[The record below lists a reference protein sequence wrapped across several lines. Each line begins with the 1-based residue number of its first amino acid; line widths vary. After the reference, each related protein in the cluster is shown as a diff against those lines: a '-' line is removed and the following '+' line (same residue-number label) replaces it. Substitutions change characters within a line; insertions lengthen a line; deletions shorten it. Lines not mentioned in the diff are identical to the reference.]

1 MKDIPMPE
9 GDRIQKVLAQSGLAS
24 RREVERMIT
33 EGRIQV
39 NGKPATLGDRIS
51 DRDAVLLDGKRV
63 SLKAE
68 NEQDYRVIVF
78 NKPEGVVCSHSDPE
92 GRPTVFDRLPK
103 LNGQRWISVGRLDI
117 NTTGLLILTTD
128 GELANRLMHPS
139 YEIDREYAVR
149 VLGEVDEDMMDRLK
163 DGVLLED
170 GMAKFTDIKLA
181 PKSEGANKWFHVV
194 VMEGRNREV
203 RRLWESQGVQV
214 SRLKRVRYGCIFL
227 PSKIKVG
234 VWAELTQK
242 EVNDLRALVSLE
254 PIRIA
259 KRTIAEL
266 ELETRMQRKAWD
278 PERKPEKSGRRD
290 KQPGQEKPERQEKQ
304 KAPAR
309 SSQRKTGGRT
319 SAPSSDAR
327 KSSRSGRA
335 PRRSS

>member
-68 NEQDYRVIVF
+68 KEQDYRVIVF

-103 LNGQRWISVGRLDI
+103 LTGQRWISVGRLDI

-163 DGVLLED
+163 EGVLLDD

-203 RRLWESQGVQV
+203 RRLWESQGVTV
-214 SRLKRVRYGCIFL
+214 SRLIRIRFGTYQLPRNKRTGQHWELTKQEIHDL
-227 PSKIKVG
+227 LENAGPSKKLKV
-234 VWAELTQK
+234 
-242 EVNDLRALVSLE
+242 
-254 PIRIA
+254 
-259 KRTIAEL
+259 
-266 ELETRMQRKAWD
+266 
-278 PERKPEKSGRRD
+278 KS
-290 KQPGQEKPERQEKQ
+290 
-304 KAPAR
+304 
-309 SSQRKTGGRT
+309 
-319 SAPSSDAR
+319 
-327 KSSRSGRA
+327 
-335 PRRSS
+335 

>member
-1 MKDIPMPE
+1 MKDTPMPD

-24 RREVERMIT
+24 RREVERMIA

-39 NGKPATLGDRIS
+39 NGQPASLGDRIS
-51 DRDAVLLDGKRV
+51 DGDVVLVDGKRV

-68 NEQDYRVIVF
+68 KEQDYRVIVF

-163 DGVLLED
+163 EGVLLED
-170 GMAKFTDIKLA
+170 GIAKFTDIKLA

-242 EVNDLRALVSLE
+242 EVNDLRALVSLQ

-266 ELETRMQRKAWD
+266 ESEARLQRKAWD
-278 PERKPEKSGRRD
+278 PERQPEKPGRRE
-290 KQPGQEKPERQEKQ
+290 KQPRQEK
-304 KAPAR
+304 KEKPAR
-309 SSQRKTGGRT
+309 STQRKPQGQRA
-319 SAPSSDAR
+319 APSSDPR
-327 KSSRSGRA
+327 KNSRSGRS
-335 PRRSS
+335 PRRPS